1 MLKSKILFAGICT
14 ISLLSLFLSSSPLF
28 SQNYVPGQLIIVIKN
43 EYLPINPV
51 IRNDSLITNLGSL
64 DSLNILFKSYALEKI
79 YKGKWSAVQ
88 GFYLLKFSDTLD
100 VSNLASIY
108 STDPHILLVDPNYIG
123 QIDIVPNDPFY
134 YNQWGLPKI
143 KSESAWNL
151 EKGDSSVIILIHDS
165 GLDWYHPDF
174 GDSAYTNIWQNLGED
189 SDGDGHTLEWDSVSG
204 RWIFDPGDVNGID
217 NDFNGYYDDFVG
229 WDQYEYDNNPDCL
242 SFLLPELSDHGNQ
255 VGGTSG
261 ALTNNNRGVAGAI
274 WYPKLMIYKADVVL
288 AKSIDGIAYA
298 RDNGA
303 KIINMSWHYPPP
315 NPPSLELAVNLA
327 YQAGLLLVASA
338 GNNWSETPIYPGSY
352 TNVIGVAATNS
363 SDTKTDYSNY
373 GTWVDLC
380 APCSTYAPARLGG
393 KYFGYVYNEGTS
405 FSAPLVSGVAALI
418 WSACPNFTN
427 AQVRSVLE
435 ATADP
440 NVYPTYLRPKLGHGR
455 VDSWNALV
463 TINTGDVNNDKKID
477 ISDMVYLINYLFK
490 GGPPPAPGKGD
501 CNGDG
506 RVSIGDI
513 VYLNNFLYKN
523 GSPPAFCCSAC
534 FP

>member
-1 MLKSKILFAGICT
+1 M
-14 ISLLSLFLSSSPLF
+14 
-28 SQNYVPGQLIIVIKN
+28 
-43 EYLPINPV
+43 
-51 IRNDSLITNLGSL
+51 
-64 DSLNILFKSYALEKI
+64 NILFKSYALEKI

-123 QIDIVPNDPFY
+123 QLDIVPNDPFY
-134 YNQWGLPKI
+134 YIQWGLPKI

-151 EKGDSSVIILIHDS
+151 EKGDSSVIILIHDTC
-165 GLDWYHPDF
+165 LDWYHPDF
-174 GDSAYTNIWQNLGED
+174 ADSVLSDTILNNIWQNLGED
-189 SDGDGHTLEWDSVSG
+189 ADSDGHVLEWDPVHNT
-204 RWIFDPGDVNGID
+204 WIFDPGDINYD
-217 NDFNGYYDDFVG
+217 DDDSNNYPDDFVG
-229 WDQYEYDNNPDCL
+229 WDRLGDAINNYAPDNDPACVGCAQICN
-242 SFLLPELSDHGNQ
+242 DHGNQ
-255 VGGTSG
+255 VAGTAG
-261 ALTNNNRGVAGAI
+261 AVTNNYQGVAGAI
-274 WYPKLMIYKADVVL
+274 WYPKLMIYRADLVL
-288 AKSIDGIAYA
+288 DQSIGGIAYA

-338 GNNWSETPIYPGSY
+338 GNETSETPIYPGSY

-363 SDTKTDYSNY
+363 SDTRMGYSNY

-380 APCSTYAPARLGG
+380 APGYTYAPCRVVKGFSYTD
-393 KYFGYVYNEGTS
+393 KEGTS
-405 FSAPLVSGVAALI
+405 FSSPLVAGVAALI

-435 ATADP
+435 STADP
-440 NVYPTYLRPKLGHGR
+440 NVYPIYLRPKLGHGR

-463 TINTGDVNNDKKID
+463 TINTGDVNNDKNINID
-477 ISDMVYLINYLFK
+477 DLVYLINYLFK
-490 GGPPPAPGKGD
+490 GGPPPATGKGD

-523 GSPPAFCCSAC
+523 GSPPTFCCSAC